1 MRHRFTTWALAL
13 VFSLATFAFA
23 QGGTLVVALER
34 DVEST
39 DPTVGGTIDAVNY
52 NQAIADHLVY
62 MGDNGLEPWVIERWE
77 ATPEGVYTWHIQQG
91 ITFHDGTVLDAAAVV
106 FNIERL
112 RVPENN
118 LRYGSYFQRLQSI
131 EAVNEHTVRLDMGA
145 YDLEFMER
153 MINIGIVSPTA
164 VQALGAGFRDAP
176 VGSGPFVFDSY
187 TPGERIVLKRN
198 PNYWRA
204 GEPLVDELVFR
215 IIPEANVR
223 LIELEAGTVHYAVN
237 MAAADL
243 AQAEAAG
250 LEVVSGPALGRLIL
264 YMNSQRITDPAVR
277 RAVNTAIDRE
287 VLVDVVTNGLAD
299 VAYYAVP
306 RSTWAYNPDIPTY
319 PYDVARANQIL
330 DEAGWVRGAD
340 GIRAKDGERLV
351 WDMPA
356 DSIPSRLRAAELIA
370 AMLADIGIQVEIRSM
385 DSTAFTAAARG
396 GEHHL
401 AWFQWAGS
409 TADPWVAAGDLHCT
423 YAWNIAQYCNPEL
436 DLLVDEARV
445 SLDQNRRQQLYD
457 EFFTFVQEQSFYAAV
472 GHLPAVFVARPE
484 VEGVRIVGG
493 RLLFN
498 EARLGD

>member
-1 MRHRFTTWALAL
+1 MRTPILTFLASIVLALA
-13 VFSLATFAFA
+13 STGLAQSTF
-23 QGGTLVVALER
+23 VVALER

-91 ITFHDGTVLDAAAVV
+91 ITFTDGTPLDAAAVV

-118 LRYGSYFQRLQSI
+118 LRYGSYFQRMQSI
-131 EAVNEHTVRLDMGA
+131 EAVDAYTVRLTMAA

-153 MINIGIVSPTA
+153 MINVGIVSPTA
-164 VQALGAGFRDAP
+164 VQRLGAGFRDAP
-176 VGSGPFVFDSY
+176 VGSGPFTFVSY
-187 TPGERIVLKRN
+187 TPGERIVLQRN

-204 GEPLVDELVFR
+204 GEPKVDQLIFR
-215 IIPEANVR
+215 IIPEASVR

-243 AQAEAAG
+243 TRAASAG
-250 LEVVSGPALGRLIL
+250 LTVEKGPALGRLIL
-264 YMNSQRITDPAVR
+264 YMNSKRITDPAVR
-277 RAVNTAIDRE
+277 RAVNHAIDRE
-287 VLVDVVTNGLAD
+287 VIVDVVTNGLAD
-299 VAYYAVP
+299 VAFYAVP
-306 RSTWAYNPDIPTY
+306 RGTWAYNPNIPVY
-319 PYDVARANQIL
+319 QHNVEGANRIL
-330 DEAGWVRGAD
+330 DEAGWRRGAD
-340 GIRAKDGERLV
+340 GVRAKDGERLV
-351 WDMPA
+351 WEMPA
-356 DSIPSRLRAAELIA
+356 DSIPSRLRAAEIIA
-370 AMLADIGIQVEIRSM
+370 SMLADIGIQVNIRSM
-385 DSTAFTAAARG
+385 DSAAFTAAARG

-409 TADPWVAAGDLHCT
+409 TADPWVAAGDLHCR

-436 DLLVDEARV
+436 DAIVEEALV
-445 SLDQNRRQQLYD
+445 SLDQGRRQQLYD

-484 VEGVRIVGG
+484 VRDVRIVGG

-498 EARLGD
+498 EASLAR

>member
-1 MRHRFTTWALAL
+1 MRTRFAALMAAL
-13 VFSLATFAFA
+13 LLFAGTAAFA
-23 QGGTLVVALER
+23 QSTLVVGLIR

-52 NQAIADHLVY
+52 NQAVADHLVY
-62 MGDNGLEPWVIERWE
+62 MTDDGLEGWVIERWE
-77 ATPEGVYTWHIQQG
+77 ATDDGIYTWHIRQG
-91 ITFHDGTVLDAAAVV
+91 ITFTDGTPLDAAAVV

-118 LRYGSYFQRLQSI
+118 LRYGSYFQRMESI
-131 EAVNEHTVRLDMGA
+131 EVVDDYTVRIDMGS
-145 YDLEFMER
+145 YDMEFMER

-164 VQALGAGFRDAP
+164 VEALGDGFREAP
-176 VGSGPFVFDSY
+176 VGSGPFLFVSY
-187 TPGERIVLKRN
+187 TPGERIVLERN

-204 GEPLVDELVFR
+204 GEPKVDQLIFR

-237 MAAADL
+237 MDSADL
-243 AQAEAAG
+243 NQARAAG
-250 LEVVSGPALGRLIL
+250 LDVITGPALGRLIL
-264 YMNSQRITDPAVR
+264 YMNTERITDPVVR
-277 RAVNTAIDRE
+277 RAVNHAIDRE
-287 VLVDVVTNGLAD
+287 VIVDVVTNGLAD
-299 VAYYAVP
+299 LATYAIP
-306 RSTWAYNPDIPTY
+306 RISSFYNPDIPTY
-319 PYDVARANQIL
+319 GYDVQGANELL
-330 DEAGWVRGAD
+330 DQAGYDRGPD
-340 GIRAKDGERLV
+340 GIRVKDGERLE

-356 DSIPSRLRAAELIA
+356 DSIPSRLRAAEIIA
-370 AMLADIGIQVEIRSM
+370 SMLAEIGIQVNIRSM
-385 DSTAFTAAARG
+385 DSAAFTAAARG

-436 DLLVDEARV
+436 DTIIDEARTTV
-445 SLDQNRRQQLYD
+445 DSERRQELYD
-457 EFFTFVQEQSFYAAV
+457 EFFTFVQEQAYYVAV
-472 GHLPAVFVARPE
+472 GHLPAVFVQRPE

-498 EARLGD
+498 EASIED

>member
-1 MRHRFTTWALAL
+1 MLRKVTFILSFMLLIA
-13 VFSLATFAFA
+13 SLGFA
-23 QGGTLVVALER
+23 QSTTFVVALER

-62 MGDNGLEPWVIERWE
+62 MGDDGLEPWVIERWE
-77 ATPEGVYTWHIQQG
+77 ATPDGVYTWHIQQG
-91 ITFHDGTVLDAAAVV
+91 ITFHDGTVLDAEAVK

-112 RVPENN
+112 MVPEND

-131 EAVNEHTVRLDMGA
+131 EVIDDYTLQLDMGA

-164 VQALGAGFRDAP
+164 VESLGEGFRDAP
-176 VGSGPFVFDSY
+176 VGSGPFRFVSY
-187 TPGERIVLKRN
+187 TPGERIVLERN
-198 PNYWRA
+198 PDYWRS
-204 GEPLVDELVFR
+204 GEPFVDELIFR

-223 LIELEAGTVHYAVN
+223 LIELEAGEVHYAVN

-243 AQAEAAG
+243 AQAERAG
-250 LEVVSGPALGRLIL
+250 LNVVRGPALGRLII

-277 RAVNTAIDRE
+277 RAVNHAIDRE
-287 VLVDVVTNGLAD
+287 VLVDVVTNGLAE

-306 RSTWAYNPDIPTY
+306 RSTWAFNENIPIY
-319 PYDVARANQIL
+319 EHDVERANQIL
-330 DEAGWVRGAD
+330 DEAGWTRGSD
-340 GIRAKDGERLV
+340 GIRTREGERLV
-351 WDMPA
+351 WEMPA
-356 DSIPSRLRAAELIA
+356 DSIPSRLRAAEIIA
-370 AMLADIGIQVEIRSM
+370 AMLSEIGIQVNIQSM
-385 DSTAFTAAARG
+385 DSAAFTATARG
-396 GEHHL
+396 GDHHL

-409 TADPWVAAGDLHCT
+409 TSDPWVAAGDLHCN

-436 DLLVDEARV
+436 DALVDEALV
-445 SLDQNRRQQLYD
+445 SLDQDRRQEIYD
-457 EFFTFVQEQSFYAAV
+457 EFFTYVQEQSFYVAV

-498 EARLGD
+498 EAQLTQ